1 MTLLVLPGWWNFKL
15 ESANLKEYIQT
26 SRIHYL
32 KKIMTKQ
39 CFHPDLVLSEMKFTY
54 LILYQ
59 TWYQAPLLVIYFV
72 IYNLLDPV
80 CIKLVGWTVSFVFP
94 DRI

>member
-1 MTLLVLPGWWNFKL
+1 
-15 ESANLKEYIQT
+15 
-26 SRIHYL
+26 
-32 KKIMTKQ
+32 MTKQ
-39 CFHPDLVLSEMKFTY
+39 CFHPDLVLSQMKFIY

-80 CIKLVGWTVSFVFP
+80 CIKLVG
-94 DRI
+94 